1 MKGIP
6 DLTGAYVVFTA
17 VKAAGYTVVASRL
30 GKKYDKNLHP
40 AFVGVTRAVLG
51 LGGGALCE
59 ALFNPGSVLSFAL
72 LLIPIRLLEWWLVL
86 LVFYDRSL
94 RNWKRHLRISAVCTA
109 CSFVLDVPALAL
121 AIFVADSW

>member
-1 MKGIP
+1 MTGIP

-51 LGGGALCE
+51 LGGGALC
-59 ALFNPGSVLSFAL
+59 ALFAGGMLSFAL
-72 LLIPIRLLEWWLVL
+72 YLIPIRLLEWWLVL